1 MTRTVSTS
9 RWNQTARS
17 IYNAARGARR
27 AYQVVAGYAPLAQSA
42 YNMLPSIR
50 SPQRPP
56 FRPPTFKSPGGT
68 QRVTKP
74 RKRFESTAR
83 FGGYLKTRKFWK
95 KKSVKRK
102 YKKAFQGVMFAFER
116 NGLVTDDKCVYLA
129 HHTAPYVNIV
139 KGLAYVLFKKMLQ
152 SMEIEFDAWTTNSIA
167 TLPIDTQ
174 IQLVYKPAF
183 NAVDTAITYSVVAGD
198 TTFGAI
204 AEKIWDVLFRNGF
217 LIGTINGFDSPS
229 TLVKMNI
236 IRVNG
241 GVSSMNLRDA
251 TISCILKSALKMQNR
266 SLNSTGDNEAD
277 DINNVPLTGRSY
289 EGSGNGLK
297 GRDNNLIL
305 PPCDNI
311 FGWTVVGAGTEVVLQ
326 EPPQPYHFQY
336 AYKSG
341 AVRINPGIIK
351 TSVLND
357 KLYMKLDRF
366 LALCRGMAR
375 NDNGNFTLSYNS
387 MGKTRL
393 FALERSISRLTTEL
407 QPGITVATEL
417 DSKIWIDV
425 NIKRSKYT
433 APVNIVF

>member
-9 RWNQTARS
+9 RWNTNARRL
-17 IYNAARGARR
+17 YNAARGARR
-27 AYQVVAGYAPLAQSA
+27 AYQVIADYAPLAQSA
-42 YNMLPSIR
+42 YNMLPTVR

-83 FGGYLKTRKFWK
+83 FGGYTKSRKFWK

-102 YKKAFQGVMFAFER
+102 YKKAFRGVMFAYER
-116 NGLVTDDKCVYLA
+116 NTSIFDDKCVYLA
-129 HHTAPYVNIV
+129 HHTAPYMNIV
-139 KGLAYVLFKKMLQ
+139 KGIAYVLFKKMLQ
-152 SMEIEFDAWTTNSIA
+152 AMDIEFDAWTTSSLL
-167 TLPIDTQ
+167 TLPAGTLIE
-174 IQLVYKPAF
+174 LVYKPAF
-183 NAVDTAITYSVVAGD
+183 NAVDTPVSYTLIAADS
-198 TTFGAI
+198 TFGQI
-204 AEKIWDVLFRNGF
+204 AEKIWDVIFRQG
-217 LIGTINGFDSPS
+217 LLAAAVGGFDAPA

-236 IRVNG
+236 VRNNG
-241 GVSSMNLRDA
+241 GISSMNLRDA
-251 TISCILKSALKMQNR
+251 TVNCILKSALKMQNR
-266 SLNSTGDNEAD
+266 SLNTTGDNEAD

-297 GRDNNLIL
+297 ARDNNLIL

-311 FGWTVVGAGTEVVLQ
+311 FGWTTVAAGTEVVLQ

-357 KLYMKLDRF
+357 KLYMSLDRY
-366 LALCRGMAR
+366 LALCRGMYR
-375 NDNGNFTLSYNS
+375 NDNGSFTLAYN
-387 MGKTRL
+387 MLGKTRY
-393 FALERSISRLTTEL
+393 FALERSISRLSGEL
-407 QPGITVATEL
+407 QPGITVAAEV
-417 DSKIWIDV
+417 DSKLWIDV
-425 NIKRSKYT
+425 NVKRSKYT
-433 APVNIVF
+433 APINIVF